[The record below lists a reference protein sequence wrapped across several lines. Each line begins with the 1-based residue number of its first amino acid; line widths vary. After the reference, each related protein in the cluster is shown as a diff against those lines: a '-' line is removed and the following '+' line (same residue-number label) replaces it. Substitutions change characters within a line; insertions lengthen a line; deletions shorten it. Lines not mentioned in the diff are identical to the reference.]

1 MRILPIR
8 LFEAIIL
15 QSTFWSTSR
24 LRIFRKHLLMLLLA
38 FGWLFVNSQVAVA
51 SHDCPVELST
61 QSLSL
66 QHNQHM
72 LMKADMDSVNSV
84 KMKGALCEK
93 HCIPDV
99 MQKDNG
105 HSSLIALP
113 VTHTLALVVPE
124 CTAAVA
130 PAVVLTPPAT
140 GPPAT
145 IRFCRFRE

>member
-1 MRILPIR
+1 M
-8 LFEAIIL
+8 L

-24 LRIFRKHLLMLLLA
+24 FRFFRKHLLMLLLA

-51 SHDCPVELST
+51 AHDCPVDISA
-61 QSLSL
+61 QSLSV
-66 QHNQHM
+66 QHNEHM
-72 LMKADMDSVNSV
+72 LMGNHRDGVKA
-84 KMKGALCEK
+84 KGTLCDK

-105 HSSLIALP
+105 HSSLAVLP
-113 VTHTLALVVPE
+113 ATDTLALVVPE
-124 CTAAVA
+124 CSETATSRALIA
-130 PAVVLTPPAT
+130 PPAT

>member
-1 MRILPIR
+1 MLILAPR
-8 LFEAIIL
+8 LFEATIL

-24 LRIFRKHLLMLLLA
+24 LRFFRKHLLMLLMA

-51 SHDCPVELST
+51 SHDCPVNISL
-61 QSLSL
+61 QSLSI
-66 QHNQHM
+66 QHSDHM
-72 LMKADMDSVNSV
+72 LMNSTRDLA
-84 KMKGALCEK
+84 KTKGMLCEK

-105 HSSLIALP
+105 HTSLAALP
-113 VTHTLALVVPE
+113 TANTLALVVPE
-124 CTAAVA
+124 CNETVSSVA
-130 PAVVLTPPAT
+130 LISPPAT